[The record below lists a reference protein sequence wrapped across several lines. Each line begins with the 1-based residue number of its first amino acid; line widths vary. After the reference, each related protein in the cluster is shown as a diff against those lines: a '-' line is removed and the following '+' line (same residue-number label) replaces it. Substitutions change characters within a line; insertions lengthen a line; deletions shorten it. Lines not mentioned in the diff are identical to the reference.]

1 MITSKP
7 LHTILLLLF
16 SMLALTGKAQ
26 TDSTDDKPVL
36 FPKLFGLNNSASVGL
51 LGGAMDK
58 LNYGFVGINAS
69 LYGVYVDFMGWPQ
82 RKSGSENITI
92 DDVSID
98 VQQHRSQLAA
108 HIGYQIPFHKYQDGS
123 IRLVPVIGLVSTS
136 VSSESSTTISGTAS
150 NYHATATGTEFDYG
164 GVLVFQN
171 WDKHVGYFNFSLGI
185 TRYTAWI
192 GFGVDFRLGKSK

>member
-16 SMLALTGKAQ
+16 SMLAFTGKAQ

-108 HIGYQIPFHKYQDGS
+108 HIGT
-123 IRLVPVIGLVSTS
+123 STK
-136 VSSESSTTISGTAS
+136 
-150 NYHATATGTEFDYG
+150 TG
-164 GVLVFQN
+164 VFG
-171 WDKHVGYFNFSLGI
+171 WCL
-185 TRYTAWI
+185 
-192 GFGVDFRLGKSK
+192 